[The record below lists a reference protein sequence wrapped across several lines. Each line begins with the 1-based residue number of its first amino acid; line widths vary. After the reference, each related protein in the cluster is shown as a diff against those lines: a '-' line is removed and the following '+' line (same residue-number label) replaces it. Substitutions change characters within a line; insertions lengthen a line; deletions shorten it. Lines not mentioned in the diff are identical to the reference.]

1 MGSENKIKDLE
12 KIAKQI
18 TGHDGKDHDLQM
30 HDNQIGENT
39 NSGVETNKKD
49 KRKMNIEVGK
59 EHDKYKKG
67 SSLSLLLINNPI
79 YSELLKE
86 FLIRSKIFP

>member
-1 MGSENKIKDLE
+1 
-12 KIAKQI
+12 
-18 TGHDGKDHDLQM
+18 M
-30 HDNQIGENT
+30 HDNQIVEYT

-79 YSELLKE
+79 YSELLKK

>member
-1 MGSENKIKDLE
+1 
-12 KIAKQI
+12 
-18 TGHDGKDHDLQM
+18 M
-30 HDNQIGENT
+30 HDNQIVEYT

>member
-1 MGSENKIKDLE
+1 
-12 KIAKQI
+12 
-18 TGHDGKDHDLQM
+18 M

-79 YSELLKE
+79 YSELLKK

>member
-1 MGSENKIKDLE
+1 
-12 KIAKQI
+12 
-18 TGHDGKDHDLQM
+18 M

-59 EHDKYKKG
+59 EHDKYKKVVVH
-67 SSLSLLLINNPI
+67 SSTRLT
-79 YSELLKE
+79 
-86 FLIRSKIFP
+86 